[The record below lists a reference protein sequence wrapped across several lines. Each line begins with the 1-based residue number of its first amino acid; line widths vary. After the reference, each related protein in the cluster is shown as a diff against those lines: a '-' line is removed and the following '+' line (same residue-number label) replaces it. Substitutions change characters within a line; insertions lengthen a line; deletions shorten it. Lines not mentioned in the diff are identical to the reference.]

1 MPRTLIRGRTVVR
14 EIEGRRDAAVLSD
27 GGVLVEDDRIAATG
41 PYGELRRHNPDARML
56 GSDRHIVLPGLVNAH
71 HHVGVTPVQLG
82 SLDEPLE
89 MWAITR
95 IGARAVDP
103 YLDTLYSAFEMLES
117 GVTTVQHIFA
127 WVHRDLP
134 AVRQA
139 VGRMLDAYDEVGMR
153 VSFSI
158 AMRDQNRSMLID
170 DAGMLAGV
178 PEALRPRL
186 AARFEHYTVPLEE
199 QLGLFEDL
207 VRSYASHPRIAI
219 QLAPGNLHW
228 CSDSALETL
237 EAAARRH
244 EVPLHIHLLETIF
257 QKEYA
262 RRRTGGS
269 ALEHL
274 GRCGMLGPH
283 VTLGHGVWMTEAD
296 IELVADTGTH
306 ICHNC
311 SSNLRLRSGI
321 LPLNRL
327 TRQGVNVALGI
338 DEAGLNDDRDMLQEM
353 RLVLRLH
360 REPGMDER
368 MPTAEEVLA
377 MATAGG
383 ARTTPFADRIGALR
397 PGMQADLVLIDGDR
411 LAGPYLDPAIG
422 AIDAVLNRAKTEHV
436 DAVMVGG
443 SMVVEDGETCS
454 IDKRAALDE
463 LRRSLAYLRTE
474 EEEAERAFA
483 RKLYEPVRRL
493 YDGYADLEA
502 SEPFWRGNAR

>member
-1 MPRTLIRGRTVVR
+1 MAKTLIRGRTVIQEIADRR
-14 EIEGRRDAAVLSD
+14 EAVAVSD
-27 GGVLVEDDRIAATG
+27 GGVLVEADRIAEVG
-41 PYGELRRHNPDARML
+41 PFAKLRARNPDATLL
-56 GSDRHIVLPGLVNAH
+56 GSNRHVVLPGFVNAH
-71 HHVGVTPVQLG
+71 HHVGMTPVQLG

-134 AVRQA
+134 SVRKEIGQ
-139 VGRMLDAYDEVGMR
+139 MLDAYEDVGMR
-153 VSFSI
+153 VSFSV

-170 DAGMLAGV
+170 DAAILSAV
-178 PEALRPRL
+178 PEELRPRL
-186 AARFEHYTVPLEE
+186 AARFEQFTVPLED
-199 QLGLFEDL
+199 QLALFEDL
-207 VRSYASHPRIAI
+207 MRSYAGHPRIAI

-237 EAAARRH
+237 DAAARRH
-244 EVPLHIHLLETIF
+244 EVPLHIHLLETIY

-296 IELVADTGTH
+296 IELAADTGTH

-327 TRQGVNVALGI
+327 TWRGVNVALGI

-368 MPTAEEVLA
+368 APTAAAVLT

-383 ARTTPFADRIGALR
+383 ARTTPFADRIGAIR
-397 PGMQADLVLIDGDR
+397 PGMQADLVLIDWDR
-411 LAGPYLDPAIG
+411 LAGPYLDPDIG
-422 AIDAVLNRAKTEHV
+422 PVDAVLNRAKAEHV
-436 DAVMVGG
+436 DTVVVGG
-443 SMVVEDGETCS
+443 SVVVADGEVRST
-454 IDKRAALDE
+454 DKQAALEE
-463 LRRSLAYLRTE
+463 LRRSLAHPRTE
-474 EEEAERAFA
+474 EEAAERAFA
-483 RKLYEPVRRL
+483 KALYDPVRGL
-493 YDGYADLEA
+493 YDGYADLGA
-502 SEPFWRGNAR
+502 PEPFWRANGR

>member
-1 MPRTLIRGRTVVR
+1 MAKSLIRGRTVVR
-14 EIEGRRDAAVLSD
+14 EIEGRRNAAVLSD
-27 GGVLVEDDRIAATG
+27 GGILVEDERIAAIG
-41 PYGELRRHNPDARML
+41 PHEELRRRNPDARRI
-56 GSDRHIVLPGLVNAH
+56 GSGRHIVLPGFVNAH
-71 HHVGVTPVQLG
+71 HHVGMTPVQLG

-134 AVRQA
+134 AVRNM
-139 VGRMLDAYDEVGMR
+139 VERMLAAYDEVGMR
-153 VSFSI
+153 VSFSV

-170 DAGMLAGV
+170 DDAMLAGV

-207 VRSYASHPRIAI
+207 LRSYAGHPRIAI

-228 CSDSALETL
+228 CSDSALEIL
-237 EAAARRH
+237 DAAARRH
-244 EVPLHIHLLETIF
+244 EVPLHIHLLETIY

-274 GRCGMLGPH
+274 ERCGMLGPH

-296 IELVADTGTH
+296 IELAADTGTH

-327 TRQGVNVALGI
+327 ARRGVNVALGI

-383 ARTTPFADRIGALR
+383 ARTTPFAGRIGALH
-397 PGMQADLVLIDGDR
+397 PGMQADLVLIDADR
-411 LAGPYLDPAIG
+411 LAGPYLDPVIG
-422 AIDAVLNRAKTEHV
+422 PVEAVLNRAKAEHV
-436 DAVMVGG
+436 DAVMVDGA
-443 SMVVEDGETCS
+443 MVVEDGAVCRV
-454 IDKRAALDE
+454 DKEAALEE
-463 LRRSLAYLRTE
+463 LRRSLAHPLSG

-483 RKLYEPVRRL
+483 KALYEPVRRL
-493 YDGYADLEA
+493 YEGYADLEA
-502 SEPFWRGNAR
+502 PEPFWRVNAR